1 LLSRASVPFDTA
13 TSSAPVAGTILDLSR
28 LEATETATTNNGI
41 GRSRFSSLATP
52 MELGIRIDPPFIGG
66 ASVLPPLAFVAT
78 PLPAVLTQAFVASNS
93 QFVGTAISQAQAQAV
108 AQDAIAKA
116 RFNSYL
122 GNSGLQPNWL
132 APDGVP
138 GINPFASPVVEPV
151 TAPIQAA
158 PVPAPVPVPQAP
170 APEVA
175 KPSAVQADQAKVDDD
190 CAKPRVVAKPRP
202 ANPANATPK
211 FAPGSEA
218 AKRFSDQV
226 KRARLRARC

>member
-1 LLSRASVPFDTA
+1 V
-13 TSSAPVAGTILDLSR
+13 VH
-28 LEATETATTNNGI
+28 
-41 GRSRFSSLATP
+41 
-52 MELGIRIDPPFIGG
+52 
-66 ASVLPPLAFVAT
+66 
-78 PLPAVLTQAFVASNS
+78 
-93 QFVGTAISQAQAQAV
+93 QAQAQAA
-108 AQDAIAKA
+108 AQEAIAKA

-138 GINPFASPVVEPV
+138 GIDPFAAPLPEP
-151 TAPIQAA
+151 TIAPIQVQA
-158 PVPAPVPVPQAP
+158 PPPPPPLP

-175 KPSAVQADQAKVDDD
+175 KPATVRAQQDVVDDD